1 MRLEKVILENYRGF
15 RMATTI
21 NIESDITAILGKND
35 AGKSSILDALNV
47 FFNGGIE
54 KDDACVTGDSS
65 NVKIS
70 CVFSDLPET
79 IIIDTTNNTQLTQEY
94 LLNADGFLEIEK
106 LYDCTLAKPKEKG
119 IFAVAMHPATENHTC
134 PSMLGFVKSFC
145 GISDFFLKI
154 LPFQSK
160 FPLPHALMS
169 CKAIYF

>member
-79 IIIDTTNNTQLTQEY
+79 IIIPNSVKESPRLVHKFVLADFSAVLFRFSIFLSQKYTPLS
-94 LLNADGFLEIEK
+94 LNGW
-106 LYDCTLAKPKEKG
+106 LASSN
-119 IFAVAMHPATENHTC
+119 A
-134 PSMLGFVKSFC
+134 
-145 GISDFFLKI
+145 
-154 LPFQSK
+154 
-160 FPLPHALMS
+160 
-169 CKAIYF
+169 